1 MPPRRPTESP
11 ADAAAG
17 LARVSLLAA
26 RLAERVLAPLTVA
39 QYLALHAARD
49 GDLAAAELARATGVS
64 PAAVSQLLATLE
76 DAGLVRRERAAGD
89 RRRQTIALT
98 AAGRRA
104 VRAADAR
111 VGAPLA
117 DLIAELP
124 PPDAA
129 ALGRAL
135 PPLAA
140 LLAGTRPPPRPAPP
154 PPRPPRR
161 P

>member
-1 MPPRRPTESP
+1 MPPPRHPEPP
-11 ADAAAG
+11 AGSAG
-17 LARVSLLAA
+17 ELARVALLAS
-26 RLAERVLAPLTVA
+26 RLVERVLAPLTVA

-64 PAAVSQLLATLE
+64 PAAVSQLLATL
-76 DAGLVRRERAAGD
+76 DNAGLVRRERAAGD
-89 RRRQTIALT
+89 RRRQAIALT
-98 AAGRRA
+98 AGGRRA
-104 VRAADAR
+104 LRAADAR
-111 VGAPLA
+111 VDAPLA

-154 PPRPPRR
+154 RPPRR